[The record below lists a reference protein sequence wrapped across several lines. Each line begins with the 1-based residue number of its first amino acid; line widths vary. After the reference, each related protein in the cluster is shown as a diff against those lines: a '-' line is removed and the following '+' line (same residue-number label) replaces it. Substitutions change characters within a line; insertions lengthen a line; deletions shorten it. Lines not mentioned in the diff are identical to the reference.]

1 METSRPY
8 KAIPSPSA
16 TKISALPKALGS
28 SEVAPI
34 AAGAAAAT
42 AIPPPM
48 PAMPVDRAAAIRP
61 IPLAELAAA
70 AAVEASAA
78 WATIGTPK
86 QNRVTTKKE
95 TS

>member
-61 IPLAELAAA
+61 IPLAELACRGGGS
-70 AAVEASAA
+70 VSGLGDHRHTEAEQ
-78 WATIGTPK
+78 GDH
-86 QNRVTTKKE
+86 
-95 TS
+95 

>member
-48 PAMPVDRAAAIRP
+48 PAMPVDRAAAISP

-70 AAVEASAA
+70 AAVGSVSGLGDHRHTEAEQ
-78 WATIGTPK
+78 GDH
-86 QNRVTTKKE
+86 
-95 TS
+95 

>member
-16 TKISALPKALGS
+16 TKINALPKALGS

-78 WATIGTPK
+78 
-86 QNRVTTKKE
+86 
-95 TS
+95 

>member
-34 AAGAAAAT
+34 AAGGAAAT
-42 AIPPPM
+42 AIPP